1 MQILRNKLLAA
12 AGAIAAAGAVTVAGL
27 TAASAA
33 STAPAVPAA
42 AAVQPS
48 VSGIEHFQ
56 IMSTSA
62 TSNKQSII
70 ALGSVFTAGGVNL
83 GGNRVDKA
91 VFPGGT
97 FKIRHF
103 RGHGT
108 TRFNPATCLLRINRH
123 GTYKLRAGT
132 GKYAGI
138 SGHGRYRLKIRAVTA
153 RNSNGHCS
161 QSKPPVAFQQI
172 IKAHGPVT
180 LP

>member
-1 MQILRNKLLAA
+1 MRKYRNKLLAA
-12 AGAIAAAGAVTVAGL
+12 ASAVVAAGAVAVSGL

-33 STAPAVPAA
+33 TAAPR
-42 AAVQPS
+42 PS
-48 VSGIEHFQ
+48 VSGIEFFQ
-56 IMSTSA
+56 LVTTSA
-62 TSNKQSII
+62 TSNKESII
-70 ALGSVFTAGGVNL
+70 ALGNVFTAGGVDHQGSKTDL
-83 GGNRVDKA
+83 A

-108 TRFNPATCLLRINRH
+108 SSFNPTTCLARINRH
-123 GTYKLRAGT
+123 GTYRLRDGT

-138 SGHGRYRLKIRAVTA
+138 SGHGRYRLKIRFVAA
-153 RNSNGHCS
+153 RNPNGSCS
-161 QSKPPVAFQQI
+161 HSKPPVAFQQI

>member
-1 MQILRNKLLAA
+1 MQKYRNKLLAA
-12 AGAIAAAGAVTVAGL
+12 ASAVIAAGAVAVAGL

-33 STAPAVPAA
+33 TAAPAAR
-42 AAVQPS
+42 PS

-56 IMSTSA
+56 LMTTSA
-62 TSNKQSII
+62 ISNKESII
-70 ALGSVFTAGGVNL
+70 ALGNVFTAGGVDHQGSKTDL
-83 GGNRVDKA
+83 V

-108 TRFNPATCLLRINRH
+108 SSFNPTTCLARINRH

-138 SGHGRYRLKIRAVTA
+138 SGHGRYRLKIRFVAA
-153 RNSNGHCS
+153 RNSNGSCS
-161 QSKPPVAFQQI
+161 HSKPPAAFQQI